1 MYLVGNRLQC
11 SPDDVVFVHT
21 PGNTHNSSSGVLIPM
36 RSAKTGEGR
45 NHVAAVGILHFFRH
59 ILGILCRIDQ
69 PQLIPQPLNRSTCH
83 KHGAFQCIIN
93 FSFHPPGNGSDQT
106 VLALV
111 DLVAGVHQQKTAGA
125 VGVFHIAGLK
135 AALPEQRGLLVA
147 CNTGHRHVHALN
159 VGVAVHL
166 AGVLHAGQDAAGD
179 VQRLE
184 QGVVPVQRADVVQHG
199 AAGVGAVGDVHLAA
213 GQLPDQPSV
222 HRAEQKL
229 PGLGLF
235 PRTGDVF
242 QDPLDLGGGEIG
254 VRHKAG
260 VFPDVVRHAG
270 GPEQLVHKGRGAAA
284 LPDDGVIHRASGVFI
299 PQDGGLALVGDA
311 NARNVSGVH
320 AALGDHLVHHAVLA
334 GPDLHRVVLHP
345 ALMGVDLLKF
355 PLLDADDVLLVVKQD
370 RPAAGSALI
379 Q

>member
-1 MYLVGNRLQC
+1 M
-11 SPDDVVFVHT
+11 
-21 PGNTHNSSSGVLIPM
+21 
-36 RSAKTGEGR
+36 GR
-45 NHVAAVGILHFFRH
+45 M
-59 ILGILCRIDQ
+59 Q
-69 PQLIPQPLNRSTCH
+69 P
-83 KHGAFQCIIN
+83 
-93 FSFHPPGNGSDQT
+93 
-106 VLALV
+106 
-111 DLVAGVHQQKTAGA
+111 
-125 VGVFHIAGLK
+125 
-135 AALPEQRGLLVA
+135 
-147 CNTGHRHVHALN
+147 
-159 VGVAVHL
+159 
-166 AGVLHAGQDAAGD
+166 GD

-199 AAGVGAVGDVHLAA
+199 AAGVGAVGNVHLAA

-242 QDPLDLGGGEIG
+242 QDPLDLGGREIG

-260 VFPDVVRHAG
+260 VFPDIVCHAG
-270 GPEQLVHKGRGAAA
+270 GLEQLVHKGRGAAA
-284 LPDDGVIHRASGVFI
+284 LPDDGIVDGAAGGLF

-334 GPDLHRVVLHP
+334 GPDLHGVVLHP
-345 ALMGVDLLKF
+345 ALLRIDLLKF
-355 PLLDADDVLLVVKQD
+355 PLLHADNVLLVVKQD